1 MGIVKGPSSSH
12 TCKSGVQPA
21 RSHPAR
27 ALCLTAALAA
37 ALACAFWLGQARAA
51 EVTYDRFSLMID
63 GKRVFILSGE
73 FHYWRLPSPDLWP
86 DILGKIRAAGY
97 NAVRIVFPW
106 SYHSPAPGVYE
117 FEGTRD
123 VARLLEECT
132 RQGLYVLAAPG
143 PYICGET
150 DAGGFPGWLLSRP
163 LGLRCL
169 DGFILPKPRYDAE
182 YVQTWSRQ
190 WFSRILPLL
199 ARYQITRDPPGPVI
213 LVQIENEY
221 PESLFRI
228 GTLEIL
234 PGMGERRYMEEL
246 VAMARQYGIDVPLF
260 HNDFPPA
267 GSWSEVVDLSAFDL
281 YPYIGGAPAPGSPPW
296 NTKNTLRPLLDQT
309 ESLVRSYGGP
319 AERTPLF
326 IAELQGGWYD
336 GWGSTGYDAAYDFF
350 GPDYFSILD
359 KSLLGQG
366 FSLLNR
372 YMLYGGTNWGYLSNP
387 EVYTSYDYSA
397 AIREW
402 GVLSTTYAALKRT
415 AMFVEAFPELVCATE
430 RVEPPSGA
438 SEDPRPLYR
447 VRQSAR
453 PNPDGSHPRLTFLRN
468 GDGGEDFETA
478 VFVDWGGLSHRVP
491 QDPNLR
497 IPVYGRSMRIV
508 VSNYDMGGLHLLYS
522 TFELLTRLEQ
532 RGRTIL
538 CVYARRGE
546 RGEIAFSVPVGLS
559 VSLSSPGL
567 SWDYKEQ
574 GEAGTLLIR
583 GMAGPEPLFFM
594 FSVPGAEGSW
604 IIVLL
609 DEALAGNVWRCPS
622 AGARTLLIG
631 PYLGLD
637 ASALQGEGDPAGAR
651 PQAIMY
657 PVWVDVP
664 SHVYVLADP
673 GVSSVSV
680 RGGSNPPPERIPE
693 LDLFHFH
700 LLPDR
705 PPAVPELGPWR
716 FTLDAPEIEPGY
728 DDSAWVDIPAKASL
742 SPDQYGLHYGFVWYR
757 GRYRPGTG
765 ALPLALILD
774 ARHSYSV
781 YWNGAFLGSHDT
793 YSASFMAP
801 GAAGSP
807 DLLPDPCV
815 FRIPRGL
822 VRDENTIA
830 VLTESLGHNKGFAVF
845 PDISNPRGIISWSIV
860 GDHGGT
866 VSWKIHGQSEAP
878 DIDPFNSSGLH
889 GELEGYYRTEFDDTE
904 WKRVDLPHDWESDP
918 EIGQGTTGVAW
929 YRTTFE
935 LDLPDRV
942 QFPLGLFIGKAYS
955 KALVWLNGR
964 LLGRFW
970 EKMGPQRRFYLPQG
984 VLDPHGRNTLAL
996 CVWRMGDEE
1005 GNPDPGLVGDIRLEP
1020 YPFDHRVSGFS
1031 RDSDAG
1037 PMGEAPLPFSATR
1050 YDIVVSQEEAPS
1062 EAGARGPAASADRC
1076 GACRSLE
1083 AEGRQGVSAA
1093 IESLVS
1099 ACAILGWSR
1108 ILKSRSRAR
1117 RRLQG
1122 GSPVSGTG
1130 TGAPCHTVPGE
1141 RDHVE
1146 SWETFTF

>member
-1 MGIVKGPSSSH
+1 MKLVTRSPRSH
-12 TCKSGVQPA
+12 TSKPGVQPV
-21 RSHPAR
+21 SSYSAR
-27 ALCLTAALAA
+27 ALCLAA
-37 ALACAFWLGQARAA
+37 ALTATFAFWHGQSRAA

-63 GKRVFILSGE
+63 GERVFILSGE
-73 FHYWRLPSPDLWP
+73 FHYWRLPSPELWP

-106 SYHSPAPGVYE
+106 SYHSPAPGVYD

-150 DAGGFPGWLLSRP
+150 DAGGFPGWLLSRS
-163 LGLRCL
+163 LALRCL
-169 DGFILPKPRYDAE
+169 DGFILPRPRYDAE
-182 YVQTWSRQ
+182 YVQTWSRE

-213 LVQIENEY
+213 LLQIENEY
-221 PESLFRI
+221 PESLFRV

-234 PGMGERRYMEEL
+234 PGMGDRRYMEEL

-281 YPYIGGAPAPGSPPW
+281 YPYIGGAPRPGSPPW

-319 AERTPLF
+319 AEATPLF
-326 IAELQGGWYD
+326 VAELQGGWYD

-372 YMLYGGTNWGYLSNP
+372 YMFYGGTNWGYLSNP

-402 GVLSTTYAALKRT
+402 GVLSTKYSTLKRT
-415 AMFVEAFPELVCATE
+415 AMFIEAFPDLVCATE
-430 RVEPPSGA
+430 RVDPPSGT

-447 VRQSAR
+447 VRQGVR
-453 PNPDGSHPRLTFLRN
+453 TNPDGSHPRLIFLRN
-468 GDGGEDFETA
+468 GDENEDLETA
-478 VFVDWGGLSHRVP
+478 VSVEWGGLSHRVP
-491 QDPNLR
+491 QDPGLR
-497 IPVYGRSMRIV
+497 VPVYRRSMRIV
-508 VSNYDMGGLHLLYS
+508 VSNYDMGGLRLLHS

-532 RGRTIL
+532 GGKTIL
-538 CVYARRGE
+538 CVYARSGE
-546 RGEIAFSVPVGLS
+546 RGEIAFSVSAKPS
-559 VSLSSPGL
+559 VWFSSPGL
-567 SWDYKEQ
+567 SWDYQRQ
-574 GEAGTLLIR
+574 GETGMLLIR
-583 GMAGPEPLFFM
+583 GTAGAEPLFFG

-604 IIVLL
+604 VLVLL
-609 DEALAGNVWRCPS
+609 DETLAGDVWRCSS
-622 AGARTLLIG
+622 AGTRTLLIG

-637 ASALQGEGDPAGAR
+637 ATAR
-651 PQAIMY
+651 QPQSDSEARREEITY
-657 PVWVDVP
+657 PVWVNKP
-664 SHVYVLADP
+664 THVYLLADT

-680 RGGSNPPPERIPE
+680 RGGGGSPPERIPE

-705 PPAVPELGPWR
+705 PPAVPEIGPWR
-716 FTLDAPEIEPGY
+716 FMLDTPEIEPAY

-742 SPDQYGLHYGFVWYR
+742 SPDLYGFHYGFVWYR
-757 GRYRPGTG
+757 GRYKPGKG
-765 ALPLALILD
+765 ALPLALMLD

-845 PDISNPRGIISWSIV
+845 PDISNPRGIISWSVV
-860 GDHGGT
+860 GDPDGT
-866 VSWKIHGQSEAP
+866 ISWKIHGQSEAP

-889 GELEGYYRTEFDDTE
+889 GELEGYYRKGFDDRE
-904 WKRVDLPHDWESDP
+904 WKGRDLPHDWESDP
-918 EIGQGTTGVAW
+918 EIGRGTTGIAW
-929 YRTTFE
+929 YRTSFE
-935 LDLPDRV
+935 LDIPDRV
-942 QFPLGLFIGKAYS
+942 QFPLALFIGKACS

-964 LLGRFW
+964 LLGRYW
-970 EKMGPQRRFYLPQG
+970 EGTGPQRRFYLPQG

-996 CVWRMGDEE
+996 CVWRKGDEK
-1005 GNPDPGLVGDIRLEP
+1005 GSPDPGVVGDIRLEP

-1031 RDSDAG
+1031 RSSAEG
-1037 PMGEAPLPFSATR
+1037 SLGEEAPFSATR
-1050 YDIVVSQEEAPS
+1050 YDIVVSREAVPGGAGVLGADAPS
-1062 EAGARGPAASADRC
+1062 GVGC
-1076 GACRSLE
+1076 GACVSLD
-1083 AEGRQGVSAA
+1083 AGNRQDPRAA
-1093 IESLVS
+1093 LESLVA
-1099 ACAILGWSR
+1099 ACAIVGWSM
-1108 ILKSRSRAR
+1108 ILKGRSRAR
-1117 RRLQG
+1117 RGLDG
-1122 GSPVSGTG
+1122 ASPVTRTS
-1130 TGAPCHTVPGE
+1130 APCSKVAPKG
-1141 RDHVE
+1141 DHVE
-1146 SWETFTF
+1146 VQGTCTL